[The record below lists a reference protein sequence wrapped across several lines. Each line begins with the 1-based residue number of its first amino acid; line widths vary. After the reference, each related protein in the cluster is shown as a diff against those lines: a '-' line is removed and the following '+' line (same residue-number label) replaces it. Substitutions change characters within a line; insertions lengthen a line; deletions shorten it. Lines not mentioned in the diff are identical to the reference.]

1 MFMEIKKLGDL
12 VDFSNGY
19 AFKSSDYI
27 DSSNTVNCRMSN
39 IRPDGTFDIEYNIK
53 YLPDDFTN
61 KYKDYIL
68 NDGDIIIAMTDMA
81 GDPKI
86 LGVPTIVVTKG
97 YSVLM
102 NQRVGK
108 LTLKNND
115 IVPQYLKYSL
125 ISKPARE
132 YFKSFAG
139 GGVQLNIGKKEI
151 LNIKLNLHNTTEQ
164 EQIVH
169 KLDKIKEIIE
179 LRKQQLQQLDEL
191 VKARF
196 VELFGDCKNR
206 VRLGDCCDVHARIG
220 WQALTKNEHMK
231 TGEFMLVTGTDFK
244 DGEINYSTCVYVA
257 KERYEMDKHIILKND
272 DVLIT
277 KDGTIG
283 KVAVVHNLPKPATLN
298 AGVFVVRPDDRFN
311 KTFIANVFRGTLFSD
326 FVEDSKTGATIKHLN
341 QKHLVE
347 FMIPVP
353 SINEQEQFADFVK
366 QIDKS
371 KFVVQKA
378 LDEAQTLFDSLMQ
391 EYFG

>member
-1 MFMEIKKLGDL
+1 MKMELIKLKDL
-12 VDFSNGY
+12 VDIY
-19 AFKSSDYI
+19 
-27 DSSNTVNCRMSN
+27 
-39 IRPDGTFDIEYNIK
+39 
-53 YLPDDFTN
+53 
-61 KYKDYIL
+61 
-68 NDGDIIIAMTDMA
+68 
-81 GDPKI
+81 
-86 LGVPTIVVTKG
+86 LGVTHTPEYTTTGVPFL
-97 YSVLM
+97 SVKDISGGSIDFDNCKYISENEYESLP
-102 NQRVGK
+102 NGAKPKEGDLLFCRVGTIGK
-108 LTLKNND
+108 PILIPEGTPKFGSFVSLGFLRNKDSEKCELN
-115 IVPQYLKYSL
+115 YLKYWMNSATFYNQVKANVKGASQVNL
-125 ISKPARE
+125 NTGWLSKFDVPLLP
-132 YFKSFAG
+132 
-139 GGVQLNIGKKEI
+139 LNNQKEFV
-151 LNIKLNLHNTTEQ
+151 E
-164 EQIVH
+164 
-169 KLDKIKEIIE
+169 KLDKIQNIIN

-220 WQALTKNEHMK
+220 WQALTKNEYMK
-231 TGEFMLVTGTDFK
+231 TGEYMLVTGTDFK

-257 KERYEMDKHIILKND
+257 KERYEMDKHIVLKND

-311 KTFIANVFRGTLFSD
+311 KTYIANVFRGTLFSD

-353 SINEQEQFADFVK
+353 TINEQEAFASFSN

>member
-1 MFMEIKKLGDL
+1 MDKTIKELPIYISDGNYSSKYPRSEEFVEKGIPFIRANNLLNGDIT
-12 VDFSNGY
+12 DDDMY
-19 AFKSSDYI
+19 YI
-27 DSSNTVNCRMSN
+27 TPEKHDILQKGHVKTGDVLITTRGNIGQVGIVPDRHNDSN
-39 IRPDGTFDIEYNIK
+39 INAQIVLLRVDNKTIFNRYLLWALQSKRAKEQYQSLQTGTALK
-53 YLPDDFTN
+53 QLP
-61 KYKDYIL
+61 
-68 NDGDIIIAMTDMA
+68 
-81 GDPKI
+81 
-86 LGVPTIVVTKG
+86 
-97 YSVLM
+97 
-102 NQRVGK
+102 VGR
-108 LTLKNND
+108 L
-115 IVPQYLKYSL
+115 
-125 ISKPARE
+125 
-132 YFKSFAG
+132 
-139 GGVQLNIGKKEI
+139 
-151 LNIKLNLHNTTEQ
+151 
-164 EQIVH
+164 EQI
-169 KLDKIKEIIE
+169 KIKIVELEKQYSIANNLDRVQNIIQ

-231 TGEFMLVTGTDFK
+231 TGEYMLVTGTDFK

-257 KERYEMDKHIILKND
+257 KERYEMDKHIVLKND

-353 SINEQEQFADFVK
+353 SINEQETFATFVK
-366 QIDKS
+366 QIDKL

-378 LDEAQTLFDSLMQ
+378 LDEAQMLFDSLMQ
-391 EYFG
+391 EYFK

>member
-1 MFMEIKKLGDL
+1 MAIFTDVFEDVTKFGKKIPTSEYLESGKYPIIDQGQSDIAGYTNEENGLFTDVPVVIFGDHTRAVKYVDTPFFLGADGVKVLKSKIDNVNYKYLYYAVSSVNIPDTGYNRHFKWLKESDIPLPPIEKQLEIVKTLDNLTNLIDLHNQQIKK
-12 VDFSNGY
+12 
-19 AFKSSDYI
+19 
-27 DSSNTVNCRMSN
+27 
-39 IRPDGTFDIEYNIK
+39 
-53 YLPDDFTN
+53 
-61 KYKDYIL
+61 
-68 NDGDIIIAMTDMA
+68 
-81 GDPKI
+81 
-86 LGVPTIVVTKG
+86 
-97 YSVLM
+97 
-102 NQRVGK
+102 
-108 LTLKNND
+108 
-115 IVPQYLKYSL
+115 
-125 ISKPARE
+125 
-132 YFKSFAG
+132 
-139 GGVQLNIGKKEI
+139 
-151 LNIKLNLHNTTEQ
+151 
-164 EQIVH
+164 
-169 KLDKIKEIIE
+169 
-179 LRKQQLQQLDEL
+179 LDEL
-191 VKARF
+191 VKSRF

-231 TGEFMLVTGTDFK
+231 TGEYMLVTGTDFK

-257 KERYEMDKHIILKND
+257 QQRYEMDKHIILKND

-353 SINEQEQFADFVK
+353 SKSEQEQFADFVK

-371 KFVVQKA
+371 KIEVQKS
-378 LDEAQTLFDSLMQ
+378 LEKLETLKKSLIQ
-391 EYFG
+391 QYFG